1 MAGTSDNTILLNRQ
15 QSVVQC
21 TVADLS
27 SRTYFFESS
36 VSPNI
41 IWVKLDKLDFTKTQK
56 LDLTLNSDRVGD
68 VTADFK
74 VTELFVTLAPDGENY
89 SAIGETYRFISAC
102 KSAGNCLRGQ
112 PPLVFHPATNS
123 VHDHRS

>member
-41 IWVKLDKLDFTKTQK
+41 IWVKLDFTKTQK
-56 LDLTLNSDRVGD
+56 LDLTLNSDSAGD

-74 VTELFVTLAPDGENY
+74 VTEPFVTLAPGG
-89 SAIGETYRFISAC
+89 A
-102 KSAGNCLRGQ
+102 K
-112 PPLVFHPATNS
+112 
-123 VHDHRS
+123 

>member
-1 MAGTSDNTILLNRQ
+1 VAGTSDNTILLNRQ

-68 VTADFK
+68 VTAEFK
-74 VTELFVTLAPDGENY
+74 VTEPFVTLAPDDE
-89 SAIGETYRFISAC
+89 
-102 KSAGNCLRGQ
+102 K
-112 PPLVFHPATNS
+112 
-123 VHDHRS
+123 